1 MNERDFRTNSNERGQ
16 IMPNPEPNAYR
27 RAFWIALLAT
37 VVLAVVASVLW
48 WRLSHGAAMPQS
60 GTGSPTDPMHGM
72 TQTSS
77 ANIPNS
83 EPGAAGEMQTGNM
96 QETPLA
102 PIQLTP
108 QRMQSIGIVLG
119 KVESKPVNSELR
131 FYGNVQVDER
141 RQAYVQTRFAGWI
154 RKVYADAT
162 GNFIGK
168 GQPLFTIYSPD
179 LVSTEHE
186 YLLAKKNSESL
197 QQSKVSGVASGAS
210 SLFSAAKERLLQWDV
225 SPAEIEKLDQGG
237 KVITDL
243 TVNSPVSGYITQ
255 KNALPNMYVQP
266 ETMLYTVADLSD
278 VWVLA
283 QVFQSEAGK
292 IKPGDPAEVT
302 VDAYPGRVFN
312 GRVDYILPQ
321 LDMNT
326 RTLPVR
332 LVFANPG
339 LKLRPGMYVNVRA
352 KLPMGRQLVVPASA
366 AFHSGTKNLLFV
378 YSAEGSIEPR
388 EVELGPQVGDEL
400 VVTKGIKAQEQIVT
414 SANFL
419 IDSEAQLQAAA
430 GAFVPPPPGAGQ
442 AASMNAPAEQQAN
455 VELTTD
461 PDPPHKGSNI
471 VRVKL
476 TGQDG
481 KPITGANVTV
491 TFFMAAMP
499 AMGMAAMKT
508 VVNANDKGGGMYEG
522 KGDLGSGG
530 TWQVTIRAQQNGQ
543 VIIHTNWEGE
553 PPSII
558 EDQVTYPIVTA
569 LLAAPKVKAVRAQTM
584 FNDSYVFVVFE
595 DGTDIYWARSRVV
608 EYLQTIAGRLP
619 ANVHPAIG
627 SDATGAGW
635 VYEYALVDRSHKQ
648 SLADLRSIQDWHLRY
663 QLATVPG
670 VAEVASIGGFVR
682 QYQVNVDPNKL
693 LAYGIPLSTVIDRV
707 KSSTN
712 EVGGRVLELS
722 GTRYMIRGLG
732 YLKSLDD
739 LANVPV
745 MAKNGTPVLIKDLST
760 VAFGPDIREGV
771 AEWNGEGETVGG
783 IVVMR
788 YGLNAL
794 NVI

>member
-1 MNERDFRTNSNERGQ
+1 MLRREHDN
-16 IMPNPEPNAYR
+16 YR
-27 RAFWIALLAT
+27 RAFWIAVTTT
-37 VVLAVVASVLW
+37 VVLAIVTSVLW
-48 WRLSHGAAMPQS
+48 WRLSHAGTSSQS
-60 GTGSPTDPMHGM
+60 GN
-72 TQTSS
+72 SS
-77 ANIPNS
+77 AS
-83 EPGAAGEMQTGNM
+83 ESMKAMAQTASANASDSDPGSAEEGQTGNM
-96 QETPLA
+96 QETPLV

-119 KVESKPVNSELR
+119 KVESKAVNAETR

-179 LVSTEHE
+179 LVTTEQE

-210 SLFSAAKERLLQWDV
+210 SLFSAAKERLLQWEV
-225 SPAEIEKLDQGG
+225 SPAEIEKLDQTG
-237 KVITDL
+237 KAITDL
-243 TVNSPVSGYITQ
+243 TIHSPVSGYITQ

-283 QVFQSEAGK
+283 QVFQSDAGR

-332 LVFANPG
+332 LVFPNPG

-366 AFHSGTKNLLFV
+366 AFHSGTKNLVFV
-378 YSAEGSIEPR
+378 YRGGGNIEPR
-388 EVELGPQVGDEL
+388 EVELGPQVGDQI
-400 VVTKGIKAQEQIVT
+400 VVTKGLQSGEDIVS

-430 GAFVPPPPGAGQ
+430 RAFVPPPPGAGQ
-442 AASMNAPAEQQAN
+442 AASMNAPAQQQAN

-461 PDPPHKGSNI
+461 PNPPHKGSNI

-481 KPITGANVTV
+481 KPIAGANVTV
-491 TFFMAAMP
+491 TFYMAAMP

-508 VVNANDKGGGMYEG
+508 VINARDKGGGMYEG

-530 TWQVTIRAQQNGQ
+530 TWQVTIRAQQN
-543 VIIHTNWEGE
+543 
-553 PPSII
+553 
-558 EDQVTYPIVTA
+558 
-569 LLAAPKVKAVRAQTM
+569 R
-584 FNDSYVFVVFE
+584 
-595 DGTDIYWARSRVV
+595 
-608 EYLQTIAGRLP
+608 QTIANKQLTL
-619 ANVHPAIG
+619 N
-627 SDATGAGW
+627 ATGG
-635 VYEYALVDRSHKQ
+635 
-648 SLADLRSIQDWHLRY
+648 
-663 QLATVPG
+663 
-670 VAEVASIGGFVR
+670 
-682 QYQVNVDPNKL
+682 
-693 LAYGIPLSTVIDRV
+693 
-707 KSSTN
+707 
-712 EVGGRVLELS
+712 
-722 GTRYMIRGLG
+722 M
-732 YLKSLDD
+732 
-739 LANVPV
+739 
-745 MAKNGTPVLIKDLST
+745 
-760 VAFGPDIREGV
+760 
-771 AEWNGEGETVGG
+771 
-783 IVVMR
+783 
-788 YGLNAL
+788 
-794 NVI
+794 